1 MTPQEKQ
8 EMEDLKE
15 QVTKLEN
22 ILYGISDDV
31 RTKAVIRENIVIKE
45 HVAGKPTII
54 DKNGKQYNL
63 ETV

>member
-31 RTKAVIRENIVIKE
+31 RTKAVIRGNIVIKE

-54 DKNGKQYNL
+54 VKNGKQYNL